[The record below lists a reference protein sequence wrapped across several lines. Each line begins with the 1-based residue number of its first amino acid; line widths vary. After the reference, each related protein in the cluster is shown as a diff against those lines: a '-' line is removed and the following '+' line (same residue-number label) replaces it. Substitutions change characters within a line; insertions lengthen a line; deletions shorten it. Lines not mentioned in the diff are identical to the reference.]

1 MAINNEGDNC
11 VSLSGADMFCYF
23 ITHFDMSGKE
33 AIKDMKDNNQDL
45 TWFNN
50 YSSDKQNFLLSDEF
64 KTELQTHFG
73 VDNALT

>member
-33 AIKDMKDNNQDL
+33 ALKDMKDNNQDL

-50 YSSDKQNFLLSDEF
+50 YSSDNIKFFLSN
-64 KTELQTHFG
+64 G
-73 VDNALT
+73 

>member
-33 AIKDMKDNNQDL
+33 ALKDMKDNNQDL
-45 TWFNN
+45 TWFTN
-50 YSSDKQNFLLSDEF
+50 YSPDKQDFILSDEF
-64 KTELQTHFG
+64 KTEYINTFG
-73 VDNALT
+73 VDNALS

>member
-33 AIKDMKDNNQDL
+33 ALKDMKDNNQDL

-50 YSSDKQNFLLSDEF
+50 YSSDKQNFILSDEF
-64 KTELQTHFG
+64 KTEYINTFG
-73 VDNALT
+73 VDNALS